1 MNNPETKPIP
11 PEEIVQL
18 QEISR
23 FGDVEKI
30 LEIMRDGEVVEIGK
44 IEDIY
49 PNVSPHAN
57 VVEVV
62 DVRTKENQ
70 HANEVLGIKIQ
81 KGEDVIRCVFKPADG
96 ENSKSKKKFGVRE
109 FYPHECAAY
118 MVSDHF
124 GFGVVPPT
132 LVREIDDRIG
142 SLQLFIDHDYYE
154 DYSKMKGV
162 DIQGEDFQ
170 KIALL
175 DWILANCERHGD
187 NLMVNRED
195 PSKLVAIDHGIVL
208 SGSDYFGL
216 AIRGPSLALTWDNLA
231 QRHRQV
237 PVPDNLLDMLKTGLA
252 NKDQLSERLGVLSDI
267 HPKEIEM
274 MWERVE
280 KLVSSRTF
288 LSKENF
294 RKVVGYSWLAG
305 YFK

>member
-1 MNNPETKPIP
+1 MNNPETKPVP
-11 PEEIVQL
+11 LEEIIQP
-18 QEISR
+18 QEASR

-30 LEIMRDGEVVEIGK
+30 LEIMQEGEIVEIGK

-49 PNVSPHAN
+49 PNVSPHTN

-62 DVRTKENQ
+62 DVRTEENQ

-81 KGEDVIRCVFKPADG
+81 KGGEMIRCVFKPADG
-96 ENSKSKKKFGVRE
+96 ENAESKKQFDVRE

-124 GFGVVPPT
+124 GFDVVPPT
-132 LVREIDDRIG
+132 LIREINGRIG

-175 DWILANCERHGD
+175 DWILANCERHED

-195 PSKLVAIDHGIVL
+195 PSRLIAIDHGIVL

-216 AIRGPSLALTWDNLA
+216 AIRGPSLALTWDNLG

-237 PVPDNLLDMLKTGLA
+237 PIPENLLGLLSDGLA
-252 NKDQLSERLGVLSDI
+252 KKDDLSGQMATLADI

-280 KLVSSRTF
+280 KLISSRTF